1 MWEREFF
8 YVFKVWAEVSPQAE
22 LCLPPQEET
31 QDRAGDGGPVRQ
43 LRPGLVPGQQPARG
57 GGRGGRLCNS
67 AVARP
72 ASPVLATIIIII
84 ASSDYLTNCRRTVI

>member
-22 LCLPPQEET
+22 LCLPPEEET

-43 LRPGLVPGQQPARG
+43 LRPGPVPGQQPAG
-57 GGRGGRLCNS
+57 
-67 AVARP
+67 
-72 ASPVLATIIIII
+72 
-84 ASSDYLTNCRRTVI
+84 